1 VVGMKQSASE
11 KAGQLLIILL
21 LLLLCFSVLYPFL
34 YMLAVSLNVGSDA
47 AKGGVY
53 LWPRKFTLHNF
64 EVVLGNSVIRHS
76 YWITIARTVA
86 GTASGLLVTLLAAFG
101 LSYRSLPLRGAL
113 LGYVLITML
122 FNGGLIPFYIQLHEL
137 SLLNSFWVY
146 IIPSAFSAWNMFV
159 MMKFI
164 QGIPEALI
172 ESAEIDGAHPFR
184 VLWSIILPL
193 SQPMLAAL
201 GLFTAVMHWN
211 DWFAGAFFVSDQNL
225 IPVQTFLQ
233 QLLSAQDISAV
244 LGSNNNIEAM
254 ARSSM
259 TANVT
264 LMSIKMAAVMVSAIP
279 ILCVYPFLQR
289 YFVKGVL
296 IGSVKG

>member
-1 VVGMKQSASE
+1 MKRSASE
-11 KAGQLLIILL
+11 KVSDFLIVLFL
-21 LLLLCFSVLYPFL
+21 VLLCFSILYPFL
-34 YMLAVSLNVGSDA
+34 YMMAVSLNEGSDA

-53 LWPRKFTLHNF
+53 LLPRKFTLYNYQ
-64 EVVLGNSVIRHS
+64 VVLGNSVIQKA
-76 YWITIARTVA
+76 YWITIARTLI
-86 GTASGLLVTLLAAFG
+86 GTVVGLLITLLAAFG
-101 LSYRSLPLRGAL
+101 LSYRALPLRRAL

-122 FNGGLIPFYIQLHEL
+122 FNGGLIPFYIQLYDL
-137 SLLNSFWVY
+137 SLVNTFWVY

-159 MMKFI
+159 MTKFI

-193 SQPMLAAL
+193 SKPMLAAL
-201 GLFTAVMHWN
+201 GLFTGVYHWN
-211 DWFAGAFFVSDQNL
+211 DWFAGVFYVSDQNL

-233 QLLSAQDISAV
+233 QLLSAKNVSTV
-244 LGSNNNIEAM
+244 LGANTNYEAM
-254 ARSSM
+254 ARSSNL
-259 TANVT
+259 ANVT

>member
-1 VVGMKQSASE
+1 MKRSASE
-11 KAGQLLIILL
+11 SIGQTLIIGLL
-21 LLLLCFSVLYPFL
+21 ALLCLSVLYPFL
-34 YMLAVSLNVGSDA
+34 YMLAISLNVGSDA

-53 LWPRKFTLHNF
+53 LWPREFTLSNF
-64 EVVLGNSVIRHS
+64 QVVLGNAVIRHA
-76 YWITIARTVA
+76 YGITVLRTII
-86 GTASGLLVTLLAAFG
+86 GTALGLLVTLLAAFG
-101 LSYRSLPLRGAL
+101 LSYRGLPLRGTL
-113 LGYVLITML
+113 LGYVLVTML
-122 FNGGLIPFYIQLHEL
+122 FNGGLVPFYIQLHHL

-164 QGIPEALI
+164 QGIPDALI
-172 ESAEIDGAHPFR
+172 ESAELDGAGPLR
-184 VLWSIILPL
+184 TLWSIIVPL
-193 SQPMLAAL
+193 SKPMLAAI
-201 GLFTAVMHWN
+201 GLFTGVMHWN
-211 DWFAGAFFVSDQNL
+211 DWFAGAFFVSDQDL

-233 QLLSAQDISAV
+233 QLLSAQDLSSV

-254 ARSSM
+254 ARGTRLS
-259 TANVT
+259 NIT
-264 LMSIKMAAVMVSAIP
+264 LMSIKMATVMVSAIP

>member
-1 VVGMKQSASE
+1 MKTSLRDKIAQVIIIV
-11 KAGQLLIILL
+11 LLS
-21 LLLLCFSVLYPFL
+21 LLCLSVIYPFL

-53 LWPRKFTLHNF
+53 LWPRKFTLYNY
-64 EVVLGNSVIRHS
+64 EIVLGNVVIRHA
-76 YWITIARTVA
+76 YLITIARTVL
-86 GTASGLLVTLLAAFG
+86 GTLTGLAVTLLMAFG
-101 LSYRSLPLRGAL
+101 ISYRLLPFRKQILA
-113 LGYVLITML
+113 YVLITML
-122 FNGGLIPFYIQLHEL
+122 FSGGLIPLYIQLNNL

-172 ESAEIDGAHPFR
+172 ESAEIDGANPLRILF
-184 VLWSIILPL
+184 VVVLPL
-193 SQPMLAAL
+193 SKPMLAAI
-201 GLFTAVMHWN
+201 GLFIAVGHWN

-233 QLLSAQDISAV
+233 QLLSAQDISTV
-244 LGSNNNIEAM
+244 LGSNNNQEAL
-254 ARSSM
+254 ARGTMLS
-259 TANVT
+259 NVT
-264 LMSIKMAAVMVSAIP
+264 LMSIKMATVMVSAIP
-279 ILCVYPFLQR
+279 ILCVYPFLQK

>member
-1 VVGMKQSASE
+1 MKTSLRDKTAQVIIIV
-11 KAGQLLIILL
+11 LLS
-21 LLLLCFSVLYPFL
+21 LLCVSVIYPFL

-53 LWPRKFTLHNF
+53 LWPREFTLYNY
-64 EVVLGNSVIRHS
+64 EIVLGNVVIRHA
-76 YWITIARTVA
+76 YLITIARTVL
-86 GTASGLLVTLLAAFG
+86 GTLIGLAVTLLMAFG
-101 LSYRSLPLRGAL
+101 ISYRLLPFRKQILA
-113 LGYVLITML
+113 YVLITML
-122 FNGGLIPFYIQLHEL
+122 FSGGLIPLYIQLNNL

-172 ESAEIDGAHPFR
+172 ESAEIDGANPLRILF
-184 VLWSIILPL
+184 VVVLPL
-193 SQPMLAAL
+193 SKPMLAAI
-201 GLFTAVMHWN
+201 GLFTAVGHWN
-211 DWFAGAFFVSDQNL
+211 DWFAGAFYVSDQNL

-233 QLLSAQDISAV
+233 QLLSAQDISTV
-244 LGSNNNIEAM
+244 LGSNNNQEAL
-254 ARSSM
+254 ARGTMLS
-259 TANVT
+259 NVT
-264 LMSIKMAAVMVSAIP
+264 LMSIKMATVMVSAIP
-279 ILCVYPFLQR
+279 ILCVYPFLQK

>member
-1 VVGMKQSASE
+1 MKTSLRDRTAQVIIIV
-11 KAGQLLIILL
+11 LLS
-21 LLLLCFSVLYPFL
+21 LLCVSVIYPFL

-53 LWPRKFTLHNF
+53 LWPREFTLYNY
-64 EVVLGNSVIRHS
+64 EIVLGNVVIRHA
-76 YWITIARTVA
+76 YLITIARTVL
-86 GTASGLLVTLLAAFG
+86 GTLIGLAVTLLMAFG
-101 LSYRSLPLRGAL
+101 ISYRLLPFRKQILA
-113 LGYVLITML
+113 YVLLTML
-122 FNGGLIPFYIQLHEL
+122 FSGGLIPLYIQLNNL

-172 ESAEIDGAHPFR
+172 ESAEIDGANPLRILF
-184 VLWSIILPL
+184 VVVLPL
-193 SQPMLAAL
+193 SKPMLAAI
-201 GLFTAVMHWN
+201 GLFTAVGHWN
-211 DWFAGAFFVSDQNL
+211 DWFAGAFYVSDQNL

-233 QLLSAQDISAV
+233 QLLSAQDISTV
-244 LGSNNNIEAM
+244 LGSNNNQEAL
-254 ARSSM
+254 ARGTMLS
-259 TANVT
+259 NVT
-264 LMSIKMAAVMVSAIP
+264 LMSIKMATVMVSAIP
-279 ILCVYPFLQR
+279 ILCVYPFLQK